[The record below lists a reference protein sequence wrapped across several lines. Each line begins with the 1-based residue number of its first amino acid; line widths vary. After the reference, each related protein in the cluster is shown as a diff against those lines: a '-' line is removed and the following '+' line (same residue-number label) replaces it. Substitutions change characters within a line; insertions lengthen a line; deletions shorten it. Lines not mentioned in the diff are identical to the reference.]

1 MRDLR
6 GDRCN
11 LLGAMPSYLRFL
23 LSTLALFVLVSAP
36 SLHAAMAQ
44 SGEAKDKS
52 EQPQDRTK
60 DAQRSRD
67 EFVEAAKAI
76 PGPGGQAECVWLGR
90 RIVGLLWRDDI
101 DTAMRH
107 MGVYDRFGCPA
118 GHIQSAFRCVVR
130 QGTIDA
136 KAPESLAARAHACW
150 IDPKLSPEPTAIN
163 SPGGEAT
170 K

>member
-1 MRDLR
+1 MLFSLR
-6 GDRCN
+6 
-11 LLGAMPSYLRFL
+11 LLI
-23 LSTLALFVLVSAP
+23 STLALFVLVSAP
-36 SLHAAMAQ
+36 SLRPAMAQ
-44 SGEAKDKS
+44 SGDTKEKPEPPPDKAKEA
-52 EQPQDRTK
+52 Q
-60 DAQRSRD
+60 QRSRD
-67 EFVEAAKAI
+67 EFAEAAKALQS
-76 PGPGGQAECVWLGR
+76 PAGQAECVWLGR

-107 MGVYDRFGCPA
+107 MSFYDRFGCPG

-150 IDPKLSPEPTAIN
+150 IDPKTSAEPTATN